1 MIGSAVVTQLLELGA
16 DVVCLVLDAD
26 PRSELLRSGNM
37 NKTSV
42 VNGDLRDFWTVE
54 RAVNEH
60 EVDTIIHLGA
70 QTIVGTA
77 HRFPIPTLETNISGT
92 YNVLEAARIHG
103 DFVKRIVVASSDK
116 AYGDQSD
123 LPYTEQTALGA
134 QFPYD
139 VSKAC
144 ADLIAQ
150 MYHSSFG
157 LPVTIARCGNVYG
170 EGDLNWSRI
179 VPGTIRSLL
188 NRISPVI
195 RSDGNYVRDYI
206 YVRDVAQAYLE
217 LAEASGDEGIA
228 GEAFNFS
235 NETPVTVLEIVAEIA
250 SELGVSDIP
259 PTVLNEVQ
267 GEIKSQY
274 LSSARAR
281 ERLGWNAKFTLSQ
294 GLQMTIKWYQNLLGL

>member
-1 MIGSAVVTQLLELGA
+1 MDAGGGNMNDSWNDRSVLVTGATGMIGSSVVTELLGLDA
-16 DVVCLVLDAD
+16 NVTCFVLDAD
-26 PRSELLRSGNM
+26 PRSDLLRSGNI
-37 NKTSV
+37 NRTSV
-42 VNGDLRDFWTVE
+42 VNGDLKDFWSVE

-77 HRFPIPTLETNISGT
+77 HRFPLPTLETNVRGT
-92 YNVLEAARIHG
+92 YNVLESARLHG
-103 DFVKRIVVASSDK
+103 DIVKRIVVASSDK

-123 LPYTEQTALGA
+123 LPYTEQTPLRA

-150 MYHSSFG
+150 MYHRSFG
-157 LPVTIARCGNVYG
+157 LPVTVARCGNVYG

-188 NRISPVI
+188 NKTSPII
-195 RSDGNYVRDYI
+195 RSDGKYVRDYI

-217 LAEASGDEGIA
+217 LANVSGDEDIA

-235 NETPVTVLEIVAEIA
+235 NETPVTVLEIVAENSLCI
-250 SELGVSDIP
+250 GGFRYFSDR
-259 PTVLNEVQ
+259 T
-267 GEIKSQY
+267 
-274 LSSARAR
+274 
-281 ERLGWNAKFTLSQ
+281 
-294 GLQMTIKWYQNLLGL
+294 